1 MAGRYSLFASAI
13 GVKLASDDD
22 RQTAARELVD
32 HRQHSEGTPIP
43 ASGLADN
50 RCRRRSLVI
59 ADHRLPALYRTQ
71 LTDHGGI

>member
-1 MAGRYSLFASAI
+1 MAGRYSLFASLI

-50 RCRRRSLVI
+50 RCRRRSSSSRI
-59 ADHRLPALYRTQ
+59 TGCRRC
-71 LTDHGGI
+71 IERS